1 MLPIRASHKSFVK
14 IADVNHLKEDF
25 QNPMENNGDVKKK
38 RETMTPVYV
47 AACRD
52 YKHRRLSFFLSLSLK
67 YRIFLS
73 EKVWSQVNTFSRR
86 RTGREAT
93 IKLIGYQEHGIS

>member
-1 MLPIRASHKSFVK
+1 MLKRTRSFMLPIRASHKSFVK

-25 QNPMENNGDVKKK
+25 QNPMENKWRRQEK

-52 YKHRRLSFFLSLSLK
+52 YKHRRLSFFLSLK
-67 YRIFLS
+67 YRVCVRKGVEPSKYIL
-73 EKVWSQVNTFSRR
+73 
-86 RTGREAT
+86 
-93 IKLIGYQEHGIS
+93 